1 MESKLEGRRFSKRE
15 VTDIPDGGEL
25 VRINWDDHL
34 TQETIER
41 HLETAKGILV
51 AAGVDVDGL
60 LVDSPHGSL
69 VRDHV
74 LNYSGKE
81 PDSREGLAAQIL
93 EHCLHVNAY
102 QAIDGGSRLRTGA
115 AYKLGRLLRLF
126 QVYEIGASQP
136 RAASKNP
143 RPNKRDPLREKIVA
157 AFLACRSDGLTFKQA
172 MDALCE
178 NGHGDLTFEFD
189 RAADGYRI
197 LDDAADAGSD
207 EGLYKLK
214 NLEGMFTEA
223 SNHKKK
229 KS

>member
-1 MESKLEGRRFSKRE
+1 MESKLKGRRFSKRE
-15 VTDIPDGGEL
+15 VTDTPDGGEL

-34 TQETIER
+34 TRETIER

-102 QAIDGGSRLRTGA
+102 QAIDGGSRLCTGA
-115 AYKLGRLLRLF
+115 AYKLGRLLMLF
-126 QVYEIGASQP
+126 QAYEIGASQP
-136 RAASKNP
+136 MAASKKP
-143 RPNKRDPLREKIVA
+143 RPNSRDPFREKIVEA
-157 AFLACRSDGLTFKQA
+157 LRACRSNGMTFKQA
-172 MDALCE
+172 MAALCAS
-178 NGHGDLTFEFD
+178 GHDDLTFESIH
-189 RAADGYRI
+189 DGYRV
-197 LDDAADAGSD
+197 LDDAGEDGSD
-207 EGLYKLK
+207 EQIYKPK

-223 SNHKKK
+223 GSKKK